1 MLGKRTRI
9 QSIVPYPTTC
19 FISDWTAHTLTLAE
33 QPSTSRDS
41 KMSHVVFYTVLG
53 DGQHSLSPKT
63 PANTCG
69 FALNRSGTFTC
80 KRLGSLPKKPS
91 LLVIA
96 EQGRTFVLEIDQA
109 LFGDYFSA
117 GLHQKARRECRQDAA
132 NRFSH
137 VYSVGKALCETQLDC
152 KSSPGRKR
160 FFQLEDYLKVLSRLK
175 GRKVKQ
181 APAKSENS
189 SLVRALFVQIR
200 KLTHA
205 LGQLTAMQKAL
216 AASSVDLPQDDE
228 LEEVKQALQNR
239 LTDLYS
245 LDFTRYFCVPGYRYT
260 GTAARVLQKLH
271 EIDHSPQDHR
281 RIP

>member
-1 MLGKRTRI
+1 MLGKRTRL
-9 QSIVPYPTTC
+9 QSSGPNPTTC
-19 FISDWTAHTLTLAE
+19 FISDWTTHLLTLAE

-117 GLHQKARRECRQDAA
+117 GLHQKARREYRQDAA

-137 VYSVGKALCETQLDC
+137 VYSIGKALCETQLDC

-175 GRKVKQ
+175 GRRVKQ

-189 SLVRALFVQIR
+189 SCVLIR
-200 KLTHA
+200 L
-205 LGQLTAMQKAL
+205 
-216 AASSVDLPQDDE
+216 S
-228 LEEVKQALQNR
+228 
-239 LTDLYS
+239 
-245 LDFTRYFCVPGYRYT
+245 
-260 GTAARVLQKLH
+260 AR
-271 EIDHSPQDHR
+271 I
-281 RIP
+281 

>member
-1 MLGKRTRI
+1 MLGKRTRL
-9 QSIVPYPTTC
+9 QSSGPNPTTC
-19 FISDWTAHTLTLAE
+19 FISDWTTHTLTLAE
-33 QPSTSRDS
+33 QPPTSRDS

-63 PANTCG
+63 PANTRG

-117 GLHQKARRECRQDAA
+117 GLHQKARREYRQDAA

-175 GRKVKQ
+175 
-181 APAKSENS
+181 
-189 SLVRALFVQIR
+189 
-200 KLTHA
+200 
-205 LGQLTAMQKAL
+205 
-216 AASSVDLPQDDE
+216 
-228 LEEVKQALQNR
+228 
-239 LTDLYS
+239 
-245 LDFTRYFCVPGYRYT
+245 
-260 GTAARVLQKLH
+260 
-271 EIDHSPQDHR
+271 
-281 RIP
+281 

>member
-1 MLGKRTRI
+1 MLGKRTRSR
-9 QSIVPYPTTC
+9 SIVPNPTSC
-19 FISDWTAHTLTLAE
+19 FISDWATHTLTLAE
-33 QPSTSRDS
+33 QPFTRHDS
-41 KMSHVVFYTVLG
+41 KMSHVVFNTVLG

-117 GLHQKARRECRQDAA
+117 GLHQKARREYRQDAA

-137 VYSVGKALCETQLDC
+137 VYSVGKALCETQLGC

-160 FFQLEDYLKVLSRLK
+160 FFQLEDYISKSCPGSKV
-175 GRKVKQ
+175 
-181 APAKSENS
+181 AK
-189 SLVRALFVQIR
+189 LVAALFFLWVRRNNGTRVHKSTRIF
-200 KLTHA
+200 
-205 LGQLTAMQKAL
+205 M
-216 AASSVDLPQDDE
+216 LPG
-228 LEEVKQALQNR
+228 L
-239 LTDLYS
+239 
-245 LDFTRYFCVPGYRYT
+245 
-260 GTAARVLQKLH
+260 VLLCTTNVN
-271 EIDHSPQDHR
+271 
-281 RIP
+281 